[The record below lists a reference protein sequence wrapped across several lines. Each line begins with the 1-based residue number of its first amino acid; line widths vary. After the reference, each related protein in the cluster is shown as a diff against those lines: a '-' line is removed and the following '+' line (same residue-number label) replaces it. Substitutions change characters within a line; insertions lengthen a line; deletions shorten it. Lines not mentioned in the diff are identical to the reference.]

1 MTQVLKL
8 SVCLL
13 VTACCSERF
22 SIAFAAS
29 TSTIAISDAFVATGP
44 TGNLSDNNYGGG
56 GALALAAPGLPN
68 GEFQSVIKFGFSGV
82 RNSFDAQFGA
92 GGWSVQS
99 VSLQL
104 SSSPHS
110 NPVYNDIAPGLFGV
124 SLMQNN
130 SWIEGTGN
138 ASNPAA
144 DGISYSSLQSTFIN
158 NAADRALGTFSFPGG
173 TSGLNS
179 YALDLSPDLT
189 TDILG
194 GSDVSLRLFAA
205 DNSVSYL
212 FSSRAQA
219 SGQPQLVITAVPEPG
234 TVALLSLA
242 FGLFLWRVRRSLP
255 IANR

>member
-1 MTQVLKL
+1 LAV
-8 SVCLL
+8 
-13 VTACCSERF
+13 
-22 SIAFAAS
+22 AAS
-29 TSTIAISDAFVATGP
+29 
-44 TGNLSDNNYGGG
+44 
-56 GALALAAPGLPN
+56 GLPN
-68 GEFQSVIKFGFSGV
+68 GEFQSVMKFGFSGV

-110 NPVYNDIAPGLFGV
+110 NPLYNEIAPGFFGV

-130 SWIEGTGN
+130 SWLEGTGN

-144 DGISYSSLQSTFIN
+144 NGISYNSLQSTFVNSAI
-158 NAADRALGTFSFPGG
+158 DRALGTFNFPGG

-189 TDILG
+189 SDILG

-219 SGQPQLVITAVPEPG
+219 SGQPQLVITAVPEPS
-234 TVALLSLA
+234 TLALLAVAS
-242 FGLFLWRVRRSLP
+242 GLLLWRVRRSLP
-255 IANR
+255 VANR

>member
-1 MTQVLKL
+1 MSQVFKL
-8 SVCLL
+8 SLCLL
-13 VTACCSERF
+13 VTVLCSERF

-110 NPVYNDIAPGLFGV
+110 NPVYNEIAPGLFGV

-130 SWIEGTGN
+130 GWLEGTGN

-144 DGISYSSLQSTFIN
+144 NGISYSTLQSTFIN
-158 NAADRALGTFSFPGG
+158 SAVDRALGTFSFPGG

-189 TDILG
+189 ADILG

-212 FSSRAQA
+212 FSSRAQT
-219 SGQPQLVITAVPEPG
+219 SGQPQLVITAVPEPS
-234 TVALLSLA
+234 TVALLTLA
-242 FGLFLWRVRRSLP
+242 SGLLLWRMRRSLP
-255 IANR
+255 MANR